1 VDVYVI
7 EPRMRRWIHQDDR
20 QPLLTRAFL
29 LAQRIKEENQFTL
42 PRDRAHGTKMESM
55 ETEAAPAL

>member
-1 VDVYVI
+1 MI

-29 LAQRIKEENQFTL
+29 LAQRFKEEKKITL
-42 PRDRAHGTKMESM
+42 PRDRAHETKMESM
-55 ETEAAPAL
+55 ETETAPAL